1 MQRHEVSF
9 LVASPPHR
17 VWRLFHPKPPP
28 DATVPRTFEHPG
40 GTITILREGDEDG
53 AGLVRTCTF
62 PVPRWLLSGGVA
74 RSWEVVTE
82 ARRNEHARY
91 EAVGK
96 PLWST
101 AEGWHTLE
109 PVDGGESTRL
119 TFVETYHAHG
129 PLVRALF
136 EARVHRFIS
145 RSNTE
150 VFERV
155 LGHLGAVQRLG
166 SSSA

>member
-9 LVASPPHR
+9 VVDAPPHR
-17 VWRLFHPKPPP
+17 VWRLFHPKTPP
-28 DATVPRTFEHPG
+28 DAEVPRTIEHPG
-40 GTITILREGDEDG
+40 GTITILRDGDDAG

-62 PVPRWLLSGGVA
+62 PVPKWLFSGGIA

-82 ARRNEHARY
+82 ARKNEYARY

-96 PLWST
+96 PLWSK

-109 PVDGGESTRL
+109 PLDGGDRTRL
-119 TFVETYHAHG
+119 SFVETYHAHN

-136 EARVHRFIS
+136 EAKVHRFIS
-145 RSNTE
+145 ADNTRIYE
-150 VFERV
+150 TV
-155 LGHLGAVQRLG
+155 LGHLGPVTRER
-166 SSSA
+166 